1 MKKNTLAAVFLLQ
14 AAFATAQWTQQP
26 VEFGDRYNH
35 VVLLND
41 KIGFIDGPGK
51 VLKTTDGGAT
61 WEDVYMGMDVSI
73 VDISFLTEQTGFISA
88 ERMGMPFISSTVD
101 GGKNWKDMELMMDAG
116 KMIFTS
122 SQVGHMASGHG
133 MIHRTTDGGE
143 MWMDAGEHGNVS
155 TGDFCFLDKN
165 TGYFAGWY
173 NGSIIKTT
181 NEGATWESLNITGD
195 FLDIYFPSPNVGYTA
210 GLFGSVSKTEDAGVT
225 WRKLETGLPVDINLF
240 SIHCTDD
247 NTCYAV
253 GDLGTILRTTDGG
266 EHWALMESG
275 TKQKLNAIAC
285 KAGSCFIVGDSG
297 VVLKSTEVILSDT
310 KHEKMKPQLQMYPNP
325 SNDQVT
331 LQYSATLSTNAYVL
345 VYDAQG
351 RLLDKIA
358 FNRERVVLD
367 GKKLGAGIYSCSF
380 YVNNEFQGTQK
391 LVIYQ

>member
-1 MKKNTLAAVFLLQ
+1 MKKNILAAIFILQ
-14 AAFATAQWTQQP
+14 AALSMAQWTQQN

-35 VVLLND
+35 VVFVSD
-41 KIGFIDGPGK
+41 KVAFIDGPGK
-51 VLKTTDGGAT
+51 ILKTTDAGTT

-73 VDISFLTEQTGFISA
+73 VDFSFLSEQIGFISA

-101 GGKNWKDMELMMDAG
+101 GGRTWKEMELMMDAG

-122 SQVGHMASGHG
+122 PEIGHMASGHG

-181 NEGATWESLNITGD
+181 DEGATWESLHITGD
-195 FLDIYFPSPNVGYTA
+195 FLDIYFPSANVGYTA
-210 GLFGSVSKTEDAGVT
+210 GLFGSVTRTEDAGVT
-225 WRKLETGLPVDINLF
+225 WKKLETGLPVDINLF

-247 NTCYAV
+247 KTCYAV
-253 GDLGTILRTTDGG
+253 GDLGTIVRTTDAG
-266 EHWALMESG
+266 EHWSLMESG

-285 KAGSCFIVGDSG
+285 KGGNCFIVGDSG
-297 VVLKSTEVILSDT
+297 VVLKSTEVVLSDP
-310 KHEKMKPQLQMYPNP
+310 KNEKLKPQLLMYPNP
-325 SNDQVT
+325 SADQVT
-331 LQYSATLSTNAYVL
+331 LQYSTAAINNAYVL
-345 VYDAQG
+345 VYDAEG
-351 RLLDKIA
+351 RLLDKLA
-358 FNRERVVLD
+358 FSKERVVLD
-367 GKKLGAGIYSCSF
+367 GKKLGAGIYSCSL